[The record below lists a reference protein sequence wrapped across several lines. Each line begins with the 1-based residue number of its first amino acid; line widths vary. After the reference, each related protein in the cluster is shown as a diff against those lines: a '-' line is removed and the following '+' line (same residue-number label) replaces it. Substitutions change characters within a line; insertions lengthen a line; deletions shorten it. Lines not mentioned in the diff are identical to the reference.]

1 MAEQIFEGLKVADF
15 SWNAVGPIMGSYLA
29 KHGATVVKMES
40 WHRPDAMRGTPPF
53 KDGIPK
59 PDNAAN
65 YPWLNTGKYGVALN
79 MAHPK
84 ARGVARRLAAWADV
98 LLESFIPGTME
109 KWGLDYEHVRGF
121 NPRVVMLSTCNQGH
135 TGPNA
140 TRPGFGTQLTAL
152 SGIIHLT
159 GWPDRWP
166 DFPFA
171 AHTDFVAMR
180 FGLAALIAALDYRE
194 RTGKGQ
200 YLDLSQYEAS
210 LHLLAPAFLDYSVNG
225 RVAKRMGN
233 RSNYAAPHGAFPCR
247 GEDRWCTIAV
257 FNDVQWQALCMAM
270 GNPDWTKDARF
281 ASILGRKQHEDEL
294 ETLITEWTVGV
305 TAEQATEMLQRAGV
319 SAGVVQT
326 GEDINNDPQLKARG
340 FYEYLEHP
348 VLGVHKYNHPSFRFS
363 LTPAKLRRGHC
374 LGEHNEYVFTQLLGM
389 SDEEFAILSQ
399 QGVFE

>member
-1 MAEQIFEGLKVADF
+1 
-15 SWNAVGPIMGSYLA
+15 MGSYLA

-59 PDNAAN
+59 PDYAAN

-84 ARGVARRLAAWADV
+84 AGGVAKRLAAWADV

-109 KWGLDYEHVRGF
+109 KWGLGYEDVKKF

-135 TGPNA
+135 TGPSA

-210 LHLLAPAFLDYSVNG
+210 LHLLAPLFLDYSVNG

-257 FNDVQWQALCMAM
+257 FNDIQWQALCRAI
-270 GNPDWTKDARF
+270 GSPDWTKDARF

-294 ETLITEWTVGV
+294 ETLLTEWTTCI
-305 TAEQATEMLQRAGV
+305 TAEQATEMLHSVGV

-326 GEDINNDPQLKARG
+326 GQDINNDPQSKARG

-348 VLGVHKYNHPSFRFS
+348 VLGIHKYNHPSFRLS
-363 LTPAKLRRGHC
+363 RTPAKLKKGHC

-389 SDEEFAILSQ
+389 PDEEFATLSQ